1 MALALW
7 LVFAAAV
14 AGAQARSQQSGR
26 RELEER
32 YSLRATTG
40 SRFVESYVADLFRRE
55 HQQASALL
63 ADADPTEEQFELVS
77 TALGYPAAVLLDS
90 QGRVLQAVPAPAP
103 PAPTLIGQDLSA
115 KYDHLGRAVSGQPA
129 ISTVVPSAV
138 LGVPIV
144 AFAMPFD
151 SPAGRRVFSGGL
163 DISTTPLASFL
174 ENALPWRPYRAYLV
188 DANGAI
194 VARAKNPGPTA
205 LRLDDENP
213 QLAAALRG
221 RQSGPVELGGA
232 PGVFTSAP
240 VGGTSWRLVLV
251 TPSSVLYAQIDN
263 GSTTSWL
270 MAVGLVLG
278 GLFIALLVIRVGD
291 RSAEAA
297 SARDRAVQ
305 ASRYKSQF
313 LANMS
318 HEIRTPMNGVIGM
331 TELLLDTQLNDLQR
345 DYAETVRRSGD
356 SLLGII
362 NDILD
367 YSKIEA
373 GKLEVEAIDFNLV
386 DAIEDVAE
394 LLAGPAQAKG
404 IELVVAIGEDVPK
417 TLRGDPARLRQVLTN
432 LVGNAVK
439 FTEAGQVVV
448 SVGVGETDQA
458 RTVLRFN
465 VTDTGPGMPAE
476 TCARIF
482 DPFTQADSSTTRM
495 HGGTGLGLAI
505 TRQLVELMEG
515 SCGVESV
522 VGSGSRFW
530 FTARFQSPVS
540 PLSGAPSTEHG
551 LDLEGKHVL
560 VVDDNATNRA
570 VLEGFLLGWGT
581 KVTAVGSGA
590 AALDSLRAEAGA
602 QHPFDVAIL
611 DMNMPVM
618 DGVELARLI
627 VADPAIGPL
636 PLMLLTSSCDSED
649 ISKAQTAGFSA
660 YLNKPVRRE
669 RLRRGLAA
677 VLGADGPS
685 DLAGLVTEEV
695 LVRAERPR
703 RGLLL
708 LAEDD
713 PVNQRV
719 AVAMLQGDGYR
730 VDTVA
735 NGAEAV
741 EAIVAGRYEAVLMD
755 CHMPVMDGY
764 EASNRIRALE
774 RAGQRTP
781 IIAMTAGARHEDWAR
796 CLSVGMDDY
805 LAKPVKR
812 RDLLSVVARWTAE
825 PEGGGTASPV
835 KGALR

>member
-1 MALALW
+1 MLALW
-7 LVFAAAV
+7 LVFAAVV
-14 AGAQARSQQSGR
+14 AGAESRSQQSGR

-32 YSLRATTG
+32 FSLRATVG
-40 SRFVESYVADLFRRE
+40 GRFVESYVEDFFRRE
-55 HQQASALL
+55 REQARALL
-63 ADADPTEEQFELVS
+63 AGADPTKDQFELVT

-90 QGRVLQAVPAPAP
+90 QGRVLQAVPAPVP

-115 KYDHLGRAVSGQPA
+115 KYDHLRRAVAGQPA
-129 ISTVVPSAV
+129 ISTVVPSAA
-138 LGVPIV
+138 LGIPVV

-151 SPAGRRVFSGGL
+151 TPAGRRVFSGGL
-163 DISTTPLASFL
+163 DIATTPLAPFL
-174 ENALPWRPYRAYLV
+174 DNAVPNRPYQAYLV
-188 DANGAI
+188 DANGAV
-194 VARAKNPGPTA
+194 VARSNNSGPTA
-205 LRLDDENP
+205 LLLAAENP
-213 QLAAALRG
+213 QLAAALRD
-221 RQSGPVELGGA
+221 RESGPVDFDGV

-240 VGGTSWRLVLV
+240 VGGTSWRLVLA
-251 TPSSVLYAQIDN
+251 TPSSVLYAPLDS

-270 MAVGLVLG
+270 MGVALVVG

-297 SARDRAVQ
+297 AARDLALD
-305 ASRYKSQF
+305 ASRHKSQF

-331 TELLLDTQLNDLQR
+331 TELLLDTQLDELQR

-362 NDILD
+362 SDILD
-367 YSKIEA
+367 YSKMEA
-373 GKLEVEAIDFNLV
+373 GKLDIEAIDFNLA

-394 LLAGPAQAKG
+394 LLASPARSKG
-404 IELVVAIGEDVPK
+404 IELVVAIDEDAPTTV
-417 TLRGDPARLRQVLTN
+417 RGDPARLRQVLTN

-439 FTEAGQVVV
+439 FTEVGQVVV
-448 SVGVGETDQA
+448 GVSVGETDAAQ
-458 RTVLRFN
+458 TVLRFN
-465 VTDTGPGMPAE
+465 VNDTGPGMSAE

-482 DPFTQADSSTTRM
+482 EPFTQADSSTTRL

-505 TRQLVELMEG
+505 TRQLVELMGG

-530 FTARFQSPVS
+530 FTARFLSPIL
-540 PLSGAPSTEHG
+540 PLSGVPSTRHG
-551 LDLEGKHVL
+551 VDLEGKKVL

-581 KVTAVGSGA
+581 KVTAVGSGP
-590 AALDSLRAEAGA
+590 AALDSLRTEAGA
-602 QHPFDVAIL
+602 QRPFDVAIL

-636 PLMLLTSSCDSED
+636 HLMLLTSSCDSED
-649 ISKAQTAGFSA
+649 ISRAETAGCSG

-677 VLGADGPS
+677 VLGAHRPG

-695 LVRAERPR
+695 LVRAARPT

-735 NGAEAV
+735 TGAEAV
-741 EAIVAGRYEAVLMD
+741 ESVMAGRYEAVLMD

-764 EASNRIRALE
+764 EASTRIRAHE
-774 RAGQRTP
+774 GTGRRTP
-781 IIAMTAGARHEDWAR
+781 IIAMTAGARHEDWER

-805 LAKPVKR
+805 LAKPVKMQ
-812 RDLLSVVARWTAE
+812 DLLSVVARWAAE
-825 PEGGGTASPV
+825 PEGGSTANPV
-835 KGALR
+835 EGATR

>member
-14 AGAQARSQQSGR
+14 AGAQARSQESGR

-40 SRFVESYVADLFRRE
+40 GRFVESYVADLFRRE

-63 ADADPTEEQFELVS
+63 AGADPTEDQFELVT

-115 KYDHLGRAVSGQPA
+115 KYEHLGRAVSGQPA
-129 ISTVVPSAV
+129 ISTVVPSAAQG
-138 LGVPIV
+138 LPIV
-144 AFAMPFD
+144 AFAMPFEA
-151 SPAGRRVFSGGL
+151 PGGRRVFSGGL

-174 ENALPWRPYRAYLV
+174 ENALPWSPYQAYLV
-188 DANGAI
+188 DGNGAI
-194 VARAKNPGPTA
+194 VARSKNPGPTA
-205 LRLDDENP
+205 LLLDDENP
-213 QLAAALRG
+213 QLAVALRG
-221 RQSGPVELGGA
+221 RESGPVGFGGA

-251 TPSSVLYAQIDN
+251 TPSSVLYAQTDS
-263 GSTTSWL
+263 GSTASWL
-270 MAVGLVLG
+270 MAVGLVVG

-331 TELLLDTQLNDLQR
+331 TELLLDTQLDELQR

-367 YSKIEA
+367 YSKMEA
-373 GKLEVEAIDFNLV
+373 GKLDIEAIDFSLA
-386 DAIEDVAE
+386 DALEDVAE
-394 LLAGPAQAKG
+394 LLASAAQSKG
-404 IELVVAIGEDVPK
+404 IELVVAIDEATPTTV
-417 TLRGDPARLRQVLTN
+417 RGDPARLLQILTN

-448 SVGVGETDQA
+448 GVSMCETDSVQ
-458 RTVLRFN
+458 TVLRFN
-465 VTDTGPGMPAE
+465 VNDTGPGMPAE

-482 DPFTQADSSTTRM
+482 DPFTQADSSTTRT

-505 TRQLVELMEG
+505 TRQLVELMGG

-530 FTARFQSPVS
+530 FTAQVLSPIS
-540 PLSGAPSTEHG
+540 PLSVAPSTEHG
-551 LDLEGKHVL
+551 LDLEGKNVL

-581 KVTAVGSGA
+581 KVTAVGSGQ
-590 AALDSLRAEAGA
+590 AALDLLRTAAGA
-602 QHPFDVAIL
+602 ERPFDVAIL
-611 DMNMPVM
+611 DMNMPVV

-636 PLMLLTSSCDSED
+636 PMMLLTSSCDSDE

-669 RLRRGLAA
+669 RLRRGLAT
-677 VLGADGPS
+677 VLGADRPS

-695 LVRAERPR
+695 LVRAARPT

-719 AVAMLQGDGYR
+719 AIAMLQGDGYR

-735 NGAEAV
+735 TGAAAV
-741 EAIVAGRYEAVLMD
+741 EAVIAGRYEAVLMD

-764 EASNRIRALE
+764 EASTRIRAYE
-774 RAGQRTP
+774 GTGRRTP
-781 IIAMTAGARHEDWAR
+781 IIAMTAGARQEDWER

-812 RDLLSVVARWTAE
+812 QDLLSVVGRWAAE
-825 PEGGGTASPV
+825 PEGESTTNPV
-835 KGALR
+835 EGATR